1 MNNADTLLYISILL
15 SVILACIIAFGLVI
29 QKSSIKQRYIFSKK
43 IKNINWKYLFKVW
56 LIIQS
61 IVLLSTSQIQENILV
76 IISSPIIL
84 IGILLS
90 LFLFNYDPNTDK
102 YIEDES
108 VLKSFERDEKI
119 KKILK

>member
-1 MNNADTLLYISILL
+1 MAIPLLAIISI
-15 SVILACIIAFGLVI
+15 GLMI

-43 IKNINWKYLFKVW
+43 INNIHWKHLFKVW
-56 LIIQS
+56 LIIQL
-61 IVLLSTSQIQENILV
+61 IVLFSQINHIQENILV
-76 IISSPIIL
+76 IISSPIIV

-90 LFLFNYDPNTDK
+90 LFLFNYNPNDSYK
-102 YIEDES
+102 YIEDET